1 MPTIDPVYV
10 LAALP
15 IISTAVLGYLQY
27 RTNAKL
33 AQVQQNR
40 EPSQS
45 AADDNAALHNAA
57 EANAIMSKSLAEEQE
72 RRHRLE
78 VRVSE
83 LEKLNKR
90 DKVRMVIDLY
100 LGETVRIE
108 NATVE
113 RIQTGPLDPRKA
125 PAS

>member
-1 MPTIDPVYV
+1 MNIDPVV
-10 LAALP
+10 WLAVLP
-15 IISTAVLGYLQY
+15 IVSTAVLGYLQY

-33 AQVQQNR
+33 AKVQQDR
-40 EPSQS
+40 APSQD

-72 RRHRLE
+72 RRHKLE
-78 VRVSE
+78 TRVSE
-83 LEKLNKR
+83 LEKATKR
-90 DKVRMVIDLY
+90 EKVRMIIDLY
-100 LGETVRIE
+100 MGENIRIE

-125 PAS
+125 PVK